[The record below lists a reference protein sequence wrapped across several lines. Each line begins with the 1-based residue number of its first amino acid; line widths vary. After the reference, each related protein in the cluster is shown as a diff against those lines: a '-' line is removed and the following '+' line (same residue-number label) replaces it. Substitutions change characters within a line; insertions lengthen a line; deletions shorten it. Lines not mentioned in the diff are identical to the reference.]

1 MFLNVFYSWLI
12 AQVFH
17 PILFIASLWL
27 LDGRFFINVEYIFF
41 FLLIS
46 ILVSLP
52 GLLAGWLCMGLIAY
66 SNYTITAKF
75 FMWLATTALLVI
87 LTLWIVILFFDGGL
101 QLEFLLAAIP
111 GILSIWIASVIRLK
125 QFHKLIYSVN
135 RIPEDDMLLE
145 PKNEEYHDN

>member
-66 SNYTITAKF
+66 SNYTITAKIF
-75 FMWLATTALLVI
+75 YLA
-87 LTLWIVILFFDGGL
+87 GNHCP
-101 QLEFLLAAIP
+101 P
-111 GILSIWIASVIRLK
+111 GYLNPLDSYSI
-125 QFHKLIYSVN
+125 F
-135 RIPEDDMLLE
+135 
-145 PKNEEYHDN
+145 